1 MILGLLWIFG
11 IYAASIALVH
21 WCYRRQR
28 KELRQVTQILLITYN
43 NQSEVEWYIRSLN
56 FFSRLKGRGIHVTV
70 ADEGSS
76 DETLAIA
83 ERFREELHLDICRFD
98 TAGALDA
105 WIGEH
110 EDEQVI
116 VVRLSHQDG
125 LANAYKTI

>member
-28 KELRQVTQILLITYN
+28 KQTRRATQILLITYN
-43 NQSEVEWYIRSLN
+43 NETQVEWYIRSLH
-56 FFSRLKGRGIHVTV
+56 FFSRLKGREIHVTL

-76 DETLAIA
+76 DDTVAIA
-83 ERFREELHLDICRFD
+83 ERFRQELHLEICPLD
-98 TAGALDA
+98 TADALCT
-105 WIGEH
+105 WIEEH

-116 VVRLSHQDG
+116 VVRLSQQEG
-125 LANAYKTI
+125 LVTAYKSI